1 MGQLTHLQN
10 VWKSE
15 LDSRCGPDTC
25 QKINKKGTRGDNWG
39 FKESRE
45 AAINVIPSLGFNV
58 NELGDH
64 IPNPQTHSS
73 HTKLF
78 LRLSPKSKKEKRPS
92 VDKSL
97 TKRFGF
103 ACNSVSERVNA
114 RIPAGDSYPC
124 SVVRTAYSKHPFL
137 PADRR

>member
-1 MGQLTHLQN
+1 MGQLKHLRN

-25 QKINKKGTRGDNWG
+25 QKINNKRNNWR

-45 AAINVIPSLGFNV
+45 AAINVIPSLGSNV

-78 LRLSPKSKKEKRPS
+78 LQLSPKSKKEKRPS

-97 TKRFGF
+97 TKRFRF
-103 ACNSVSERVNA
+103 VRNSVSERVSA
-114 RIPAGDSYPC
+114 RIPAGDSDPC
-124 SVVRTAYSKHPFL
+124 SVVKSAYSKHPFS
-137 PADRR
+137 PADKR